1 MVIRNHSKF
10 NIEEVTMIQVVTSQI
25 IIITE
30 DILFNLAI
38 EKLFIQTNNIFN
50 IRIIYVPT
58 LIKFNYLRSKIIC
71 LFVLLC
77 KFIVF

>member
-1 MVIRNHSKF
+1 
-10 NIEEVTMIQVVTSQI
+10 MIQVVTSQI

-30 DILFNLAI
+30 DILSNLVI

-50 IRIIYVPT
+50 IRIIYVLT

>member
-1 MVIRNHSKF
+1 M
-10 NIEEVTMIQVVTSQI
+10 TSQI
-25 IIITE
+25 IISTE
-30 DILFNLAI
+30 DILSNLAI

-50 IRIIYVPT
+50 IRIIYVLT

-77 KFIVF
+77 KFIVFF

>member
-1 MVIRNHSKF
+1 
-10 NIEEVTMIQVVTSQI
+10 MIQVVTSQI

-30 DILFNLAI
+30 DILSNLAI

-50 IRIIYVPT
+50 IRIIYVLT